1 MRGGDHGVLAR
12 RLRGTVFLRNVLA
25 FLGVALRTATVLYMD
40 NTGAERVAKDH
51 VLHNVAKHMAR
62 RDLKVRELVDAGI
75 VKPTHINTKENLADI
90 YTKPLERRTFQA
102 LRNKLMNIAP

>member
-1 MRGGDHGVLAR
+1 
-12 RLRGTVFLRNVLA
+12 
-25 FLGVALRTATVLYMD
+25 MD

>member
-1 MRGGDHGVLAR
+1 
-12 RLRGTVFLRNVLA
+12 
-25 FLGVALRTATVLYMD
+25 
-40 NTGAERVAKDH
+40 
-51 VLHNVAKHMAR
+51 MAR

-90 YTKPLERRTFQA
+90 YRTFQA

>member
-1 MRGGDHGVLAR
+1 
-12 RLRGTVFLRNVLA
+12 
-25 FLGVALRTATVLYMD
+25 
-40 NTGAERVAKDH
+40 
-51 VLHNVAKHMAR
+51 MAR
-62 RDLKVRELVDAGI
+62 RDLKVRELVECGV